1 MASRRP
7 IRSRSP
13 ITSSAP
19 GSNPTRVFSDMPS
32 ILCAGIAVLDEVFRV
47 SAFPM
52 PDTKVQ
58 ASEFITIGGGNAAN
72 AAVAIARLGGKA
84 YFAAPLGDDAV
95 GDRLIGSLQR
105 AGDGCVGSPPGPG
118 APPPASA
125 VF

>member
-19 GSNPTRVFSDMPS
+19 GSNPTRAFSDMAS

-47 SAFPM
+47 SAFPL

-72 AAVAIARLGGKA
+72 AAVALAPLAGQA
-84 YFAAPLGDDAV
+84 HFAAPLRDDPV
-95 GDRLIGSLQR
+95 RDPPLLNLQPQS
-105 AGDGCVGSPPGPG
+105 VE
-118 APPPASA
+118 
-125 VF
+125 

>member
-47 SAFPM
+47 SAFPL
-52 PDTKVQ
+52 PDTNVQ
-58 ASEFITIGGGNAAN
+58 ASEFITIGGGNAAI
-72 AAVAIARLGGKA
+72 AAVAISRLGCKA
-84 YFAAPLGDDAV
+84 HYAAPPRDAAV
-95 GDRLIGSLQR
+95 RGGRIASLQ
-105 AGDGCVGSPPGPG
+105 
-118 APPPASA
+118 
-125 VF
+125 